1 MAIRENE
8 TGAGLGNESV
18 PHFMSRG
25 VAQYGTSVA
34 SSLVEGIVSILF
46 RLVGDLV
53 WSGALEGLK
62 GICP

>member
-8 TGAGLGNESV
+8 TGADLGNESV

-25 VAQYGTSVA
+25 VAQYGVA